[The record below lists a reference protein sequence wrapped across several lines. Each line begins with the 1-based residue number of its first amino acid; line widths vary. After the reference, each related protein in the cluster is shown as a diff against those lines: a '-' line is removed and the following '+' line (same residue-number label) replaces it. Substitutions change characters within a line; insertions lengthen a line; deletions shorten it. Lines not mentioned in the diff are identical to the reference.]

1 MTETNDLLDVIHVG
15 SRTYK
20 GIVDY
25 ATTKHYVFY
34 DLTNN
39 DDPNISMIVI
49 IWRSYFNH
57 MRFSV
62 FKSIHFPHAEVGNSF
77 LLRKKEVTSEQKLPN
92 MSRTKRSVTR
102 ITRR

>member
-15 SRTYK
+15 NRTYK

-39 DDPNISMIVI
+39 DDPNVSMIVI

-62 FKSIHFPHAEVGNSF
+62 FKSIHFPSCRRRK
-77 LLRKKEVTSEQKLPN
+77 LLPIEEKGSYIG
-92 MSRTKRSVTR
+92 TKVA
-102 ITRR
+102 